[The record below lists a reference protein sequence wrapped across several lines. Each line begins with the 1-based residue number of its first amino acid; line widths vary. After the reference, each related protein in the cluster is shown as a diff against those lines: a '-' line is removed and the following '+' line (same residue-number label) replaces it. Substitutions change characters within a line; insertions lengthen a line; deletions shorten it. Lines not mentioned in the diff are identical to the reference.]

1 MGKIGGCRQTAVL
14 LDLDNYRHN
23 VRLMRG
29 LIGPCVKL
37 MAVVKADAYGHGL
50 LPFARAAL
58 SAGADCL
65 GIAIAEEGSLLRR
78 AGLNCPIHVFGALN
92 EEGFQEAAR
101 ARLIAPVFTVD
112 GVCLAQRAAAS
123 AGTTLEVH
131 LKLDTG
137 MGRIGLRTAEELDK
151 VLGVIAGNDRL
162 RLTGAFTHFADA
174 DNSDQRHVDEQLNR
188 FRALVSRVPQG
199 LTLHAAAS
207 AAAIR
212 RPDTRFDMVRG
223 GIALYG
229 YPPVDDA
236 AGFLP
241 CMSWQA
247 EITHVKEIDAGDSVS
262 YGCTYTASRPTTVAT
277 LAIGYGD
284 GYPRALSSRAQ
295 ALVHGRRCPVL
306 GRVCMD
312 QLMVDVSA
320 VREQTK
326 VGDVAVMLGSQGA
339 ERIDAQ
345 ELADLCGTISYEI
358 LLAPKARMTR
368 VYSEER
374 EADHAEQ
381 TKG

>member
-1 MGKIGGCRQTAVL
+1 MGKIGGCRRTAVL

-137 MGRIGLRTAEELDK
+137 MGRIGLRTAGLTGF
-151 VLGVIAGNDRL
+151 GVIAGNDRL

-174 DNSDQRHVDEQLNR
+174 DSSDQRHVDEQLNR

-199 LTLHAAAS
+199 LTLHGSGAAPS
-207 AAAIR
+207 GG
-212 RPDTRFDMVRG
+212 PTR
-223 GIALYG
+223 ALTW
-229 YPPVDDA
+229 
-236 AGFLP
+236 
-241 CMSWQA
+241 CA
-247 EITHVKEIDAGDSVS
+247 E
-262 YGCTYTASRPTTVAT
+262 ASRCTAIHRWTTRPA
-277 LAIGYGD
+277 
-284 GYPRALSSRAQ
+284 S
-295 ALVHGRRCPVL
+295 CP
-306 GRVCMD
+306 
-312 QLMVDVSA
+312 A
-320 VREQTK
+320 
-326 VGDVAVMLGSQGA
+326 
-339 ERIDAQ
+339 
-345 ELADLCGTISYEI
+345 
-358 LLAPKARMTR
+358 
-368 VYSEER
+368 
-374 EADHAEQ
+374 
-381 TKG
+381 